1 MGGVSHVWVEFHM
14 CGGSFTCVGTLPESL
29 VCTTQFFT
37 ELTVSVRLNKLNSTY
52 IY

>member
-1 MGGVSHVWVEFHM
+1 M
-14 CGGSFTCVGTLPESL
+14 GTLPESL

-52 IY
+52 IIILISVFTRK